1 MPRYHLLTR
10 SHGVAT
16 VPGSAAVLGWCMKWM
31 EEAVT
36 PSRALQI
43 HLIENLQAENVSDI
57 KAIRKDDALDLS
69 QQLGVCIWD
78 RGFSADCRALPSH

>member
-1 MPRYHLLTR
+1 
-10 SHGVAT
+10 
-16 VPGSAAVLGWCMKWM
+16 MKWM

-57 KAIRKDDALDLS
+57 KVIRKDDALDLS
-69 QQLGVCIWD
+69 QQLGSMHLGQGLQHVLQSTSIPLRTIRDQCFQGLLTD
-78 RGFSADCRALPSH
+78 LNHNT